1 MRHGLRPASLLA
13 LLKDRKWRDREGK
26 MEGAIAGV
34 VRSAE
39 DLVERETDGFG
50 EGDAE
55 LDSSKGKEMQS
66 WTRRR
71 DRWREAEMDGD
82 KGTKEME

>member
-26 MEGAIAGV
+26 WKAIAGV
-34 VRSAE
+34 VGGAE
-39 DLVERETDGFG
+39 DLVERETARFG
-50 EGDAE
+50 EGHGERDAE
-55 LDSSKGKEMQS
+55 LDSEE
-66 WTRRR
+66 RY
-71 DRWREAEMDGD
+71 RWREAEMDGD